1 MARVRN
7 AVSMAQPQLTLDAS
21 VYDSP
26 IGPIGLV
33 ARDGKLVAAGFTDDL
48 EDLAVRHPHGDLHRV
63 EYIEGVSDRI
73 ARYFGGDLGAIDEI
87 DTDPVGSPRKK
98 AAWRVMRTVG
108 PGALSYRELSLRM
121 EPPASPRSAARACAT
136 NPVALVVPCHR
147 FIGSDGKMHG
157 YYWGLDIKE
166 ALLVHERRFMS

>member
-7 AVSMAQPQLTLDAS
+7 DVSVAQPELTLEAS
-21 VYDSP
+21 VFPSP
-26 IGPIGLV
+26 VGPIGLI
-33 ARDGKLVAAGFTDDL
+33 AREGKLVAAGFTDDL
-48 EDLAVRHPHGDLHRV
+48 EDLATRYPDHAITEVTG
-63 EYIEGVSDRI
+63 IAGVTERI
-73 ARYFGGDLGAIDEI
+73 GRYFDGELGAIDEVE
-87 DTDPVGSPRKK
+87 TDPVGSPRKK

-108 PGALSYRELSLRM
+108 PGAISYRELAARM

-157 YYWGLDIKE
+157 YYWGLDVKE
-166 ALLVHERRFMS
+166 ALLEHERRFTE